1 MSNDNKPKDVEEEMK
16 DRAWETVQKTAFTY
30 WVNSYLDR
38 RGKKINSPNDL
49 EEDFSDGVTVID
61 FIELL
66 LDSRIKTKY
75 SKQPKN
81 KINKI
86 ENCSIAL
93 NFLKDNGVQQ
103 KMLTI
108 SPEDFVDKNLKFILG
123 FLWMLFRKFRINK
136 NIAGAEDRST
146 EENLLKWVREI
157 TQGYPGVKIT
167 DFGHSFNDGL
177 AFLAMVNKFDPKLF
191 NYNEYME
198 ENSSVE
204 NIEAAF
210 ELAEKSLGVPK
221 LLDVNELANGTID
234 ERSIVLYVSLFFHA
248 FVSQEEKRRLE
259 NAQRETKDKL
269 TGLED
274 NLAKT
279 LEEKEILEKKYKNL
293 TTDHDA
299 LKAKYEESEARNA
312 KLQNEKEALE
322 NEVAELRAKYNKLKE
337 KVDERSALELK
348 ALDLLRKN
356 LIEHLNDMNRWKD
369 YLEQDREYESEK
381 IQERTEK
388 EIIDR
393 NFEDQ
398 LEYLADALGS
408 ENRKLQ
414 VLLKQREIEEQQTAS
429 AKNEKEDS

>member
-16 DRAWETVQKTAFTY
+16 DRAWEEVQKTAFTY
-30 WVNSYLDR
+30 WVNSYLDK
-38 RGKKINSPNDL
+38 RGKKISSPQAL

-157 TQGYPGVKIT
+157 TTGYAGVKIT

-293 TTDHDA
+293 TADHDA

-429 AKNEKEDS
+429 AKNEKDDS

>member
-1 MSNDNKPKDVEEEMK
+1 
-16 DRAWETVQKTAFTY
+16 
-30 WVNSYLDR
+30 
-38 RGKKINSPNDL
+38 
-49 EEDFSDGVTVID
+49 
-61 FIELL
+61 
-66 LDSRIKTKY
+66 
-75 SKQPKN
+75 
-81 KINKI
+81 
-86 ENCSIAL
+86 
-93 NFLKDNGVQQ
+93 
-103 KMLTI
+103 
-108 SPEDFVDKNLKFILG
+108 
-123 FLWMLFRKFRINK
+123 
-136 NIAGAEDRST
+136 
-146 EENLLKWVREI
+146 
-157 TQGYPGVKIT
+157 
-167 DFGHSFNDGL
+167 
-177 AFLAMVNKFDPKLF
+177 
-191 NYNEYME
+191 
-198 ENSSVE
+198 
-204 NIEAAF
+204 
-210 ELAEKSLGVPK
+210 
-221 LLDVNELANGTID
+221 
-234 ERSIVLYVSLFFHA
+234 
-248 FVSQEEKRRLE
+248 
-259 NAQRETKDKL
+259 L

-429 AKNEKEDS
+429 VSAADVFLKIRVEYGPNDMYYIG